1 MKESDLQRRILTYLR
16 SNDAWCT
23 KVVTATTSG
32 VPDILCCYKGFFIGI
47 EVKAPGKLKNVT
59 ELQQAVLDSITE
71 SGGIALAVDSMVTI
85 RDLLE
90 EIDEAITTSN
100 RNCK

>member
-1 MKESDLQRRILTYLR
+1 MKESDLQKRIINYLK
-16 SNDAWCT
+16 SNRAWCT
-23 KVVTATTSG
+23 KVVAATTSG

-47 EVKAPGKLKNVT
+47 EVKAPGKLSNVT
-59 ELQQAVLDSITE
+59 PLQAAVLDNITE
-71 SGGIALAVDSMVTI
+71 SGGIAVAVDSVGAI

-90 EIDEAITTSN
+90 DIDESIASSN